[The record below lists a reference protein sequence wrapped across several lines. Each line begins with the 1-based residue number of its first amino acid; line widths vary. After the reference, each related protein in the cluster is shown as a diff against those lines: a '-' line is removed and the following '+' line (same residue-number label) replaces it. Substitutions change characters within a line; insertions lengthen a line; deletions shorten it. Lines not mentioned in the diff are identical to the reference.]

1 MHDIIS
7 ETELTATIK
16 WNIPVYTLK
25 GKNVIGLL
33 GFKNYFGLWFYQ
45 GCYLKD
51 NENLLINAQEGVTKA
66 LRQIRFKSMDEIDVA
81 VVKAYIEESIE
92 NQKAGKELKPTRNV
106 EFEVCEELASEL
118 KINTELRKSFHGL
131 KPGKQKEYATY
142 ISSAKQNKTK
152 LSRIQKI
159 IPLIMEGKGLH
170 DKYMK

>member
-1 MHDIIS
+1 MPKVTSVTEFFDVQQKWSKELIFLHDIIS

-66 LRQIRFKSMDEIDVA
+66 LRQIRFKSMDEITF
-81 VVKAYIEESIE
+81 Y
-92 NQKAGKELKPTRNV
+92 G
-106 EFEVCEELASEL
+106 
-118 KINTELRKSFHGL
+118 RK
-131 KPGKQKEYATY
+131 
-142 ISSAKQNKTK
+142 
-152 LSRIQKI
+152 
-159 IPLIMEGKGLH
+159 
-170 DKYMK
+170 